1 MPFDAAPERKAR
13 RPQAK
18 LTDLNVNQVKTLK
31 TAGRHRVSKRL
42 CLNISPGG
50 ARSWVHQYMHHGKA
64 HELWLGSADTMTL
77 AQARDKVIDARRLIA
92 AGKCPIAERR
102 IVAPVPHPFS
112 EVASLFFDKL
122 DAEISNEKYKRS
134 SRASVA
140 THIEPHIGK
149 FDVAD
154 ITTSQVHDALSP
166 IWITINPTAS
176 LIRCHLEGVFGYARG
191 KGWRSAPNPAVWKEC
206 LDAVLP
212 AIKLTEEQIQ
222 DNRHP
227 SIHFSEIGEFMTVL
241 RGITG
246 DVRLVLRDRLRN
258 GKPVSDTRIVKP
270 LTFRA
275 LETVILSGL
284 RSGEASGARWPEIDL
299 DAGFWTV
306 PARRMKARK
315 THVVALSPAL
325 IALFRALPRD
335 GELLF
340 GKLGINDVR
349 NALRAVEQVAGKTW
363 RDRDTGEVADVH
375 GMRSSFGTWAGDRGY
390 DTVMIDVALGHIVL
404 SDVGRRYMRGDMAH
418 LRTPMMSEWAD
429 HCGA

>member
-1 MPFDAAPERKAR
+1 MPFDAVPERKVR

-18 LTDLNVNQVKTLK
+18 LTDLNAPQVKALK
-31 TAGRHRVSKRL
+31 PPGRHRVSKGL
-42 CLNISPGG
+42 YLNISPGG
-50 ARSWVHQYMHHGKA
+50 ARSWVHPYMHEAKS
-64 HELWLGSADTMTL
+64 HELWLGSADTLTL
-77 AQARDKVIDARRLIA
+77 AKARDAVIDARRLVS

-122 DAEISNEKYKRS
+122 DQETSNLKYRKS
-134 SRASVA
+134 SRAAMV

-154 ITTSQVHDALSP
+154 ITTSQVHDALAP

-176 LIRCHLEGVFGYARG
+176 LLRCHIEGVFGYARG
-191 KGWRSAPNPAVWKEC
+191 KGWRSTPNPAVWKEC
-206 LDAVLP
+206 LDALLP
-212 AIKLTEEQIQ
+212 TITKTEEQVQQ
-222 DNRHP
+222 DRHP

-299 DAGFWTV
+299 DGGFWTV
-306 PARRMKARK
+306 PAKRMKARR
-315 THVVALSPAL
+315 THVVALSPTL

-335 GELLF
+335 GELAF
-340 GKLGINDVR
+340 GTLGINDVR

-363 RDRDTGEVADVH
+363 CDRHSGEVADVH